1 MASSVKRQRLRVAKL
16 ILQSPDGQTRI
27 WEIRDS
33 DIDNQEYI
41 LKPRNPRK
49 RKILKIQNRLGEELS
64 ICWYEGNDYLNV
76 FVDAGPHKARYM
88 ITAEQILE
96 LRRKINKVWKE
107 IKKWH
112 GKRLKDRLKHGRVG

>member
-16 ILQSPDGQTRI
+16 ILQSPDGQTRV

-41 LKPRNPRK
+41 FKPRNPRK
-49 RKILKIQNRLGEELS
+49 KQILKVTNKLGEELS

-88 ITAEQILE
+88 LTIEQLE
-96 LRRKINKVWKE
+96 KFISTIVLLLKE
-107 IKKWH
+107 LKKWH
-112 GKRLKDRLKHGRVG
+112 AKRLKDRLKHGKVG